1 MDRTKR
7 SYEKRKTSFWF
18 DDGKQEAAKETF
30 RRLRISTTPQP
41 TVSNAAPPTDL
52 NEADLRKMKVHDL
65 LTLLV
70 QRTGK
75 TMNKRTRK
83 KEILDALLFSS
94 ETLPRLS
101 E

>member
-18 DDGKQEAAKETF
+18 DGGKQEAAKKVV
-30 RRLRISTTPQP
+30 RISTTPQP

-75 TMNKRTRK
+75 TVNKRTRK